1 MTQATNEPAASFS
14 EWCLVE
20 LFGHN
25 RIIGKCTETTIA
37 GGAFLRVDVP
47 EVKSEKAFTRFYRP
61 EAIYCI
67 SPISEAIA
75 LKLVEEY
82 RAEPVSRFT
91 LQALA
96 EVNQNEPQMEFDGC
110 NDGEKGAP
118 E

>member
-1 MTQATNEPAASFS
+1 MTQTPNEPVAKFE

-25 RIIGKCTETTIA
+25 RIIGKCTETVIA

-47 EVKSEKAFTRFYRP
+47 EVKTEKAFTRFYRP

-67 SPISEAIA
+67 SPVSEEIA
-75 LKLVEEY
+75 LKMVEEY
-82 RAEPVSRFT
+82 RAEPVSRFC
-91 LQALA
+91 LQQLE
-96 EVNQNEPQMEFDGC
+96 EVIHKQPGLEFDGC
-110 NDGEKGAP
+110 NDGERGAP